1 MYILLVSEN
10 KTYDIRAPKAFQKEE
25 EALSVF
31 VSTFLEE
38 LKLAGA
44 EPGVDGLPKFNY
56 ENVWE
61 GENEVMKAKYFPGN
75 FVIHKLAGEAAGEVV
90 FGSLKLIPP
99 IK

>member
-10 KTYDIRAPKAFQKEE
+10 KTYDIRATKAFQKEE

-31 VSTFLEE
+31 ASTFLEE

-56 ENVWE
+56 
-61 GENEVMKAKYFPGN
+61 
-75 FVIHKLAGEAAGEVV
+75 
-90 FGSLKLIPP
+90 
-99 IK
+99 